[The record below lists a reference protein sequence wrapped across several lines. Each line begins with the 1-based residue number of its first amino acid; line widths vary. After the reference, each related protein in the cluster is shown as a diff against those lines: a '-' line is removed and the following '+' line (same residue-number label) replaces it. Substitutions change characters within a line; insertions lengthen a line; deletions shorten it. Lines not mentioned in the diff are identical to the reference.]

1 MVMFE
6 GLKTFLTS
14 LGAEAP
20 KAEPDDT
27 AVAVL
32 ALALHVI
39 HADGVVDEKEN
50 QVLET
55 EIRGYFNLS
64 KGEYDDMLAAARRQE
79 ESAVDLF
86 RFTSRINR
94 ALDERQKTEFI
105 GLLWQIVHADDG
117 RNEIEDHLVWRIA
130 ELIGVSGRVRISKRQ
145 EAERASRS
153 ES

>member
-1 MVMFE
+1 MFE
-6 GLKTFLTS
+6 KLKTFLNGLAGET
-14 LGAEAP
+14 P
-20 KAEPDDT
+20 KVEPDEV
-27 AVAVL
+27 AVAIV

-39 HADGVVDEKEN
+39 HADGIVEEKEN

-55 EIRGYFNLS
+55 EIRAYFNLS
-64 KGEYDDMLAAARRQE
+64 KGEYEEMLAAAKRQE

-105 GLLWQIVHADDG
+105 GLLWQIVHADDQ

-130 ELIGVSGRVRISKRQ
+130 ELIGVSGRVRIAQRQ
-145 EAERASRS
+145 EAERANKG
-153 ES
+153 E